1 MSEDDP
7 ENPYTL
13 TGRQVVV
20 LFAVILVIAVA
31 VVWWIVFRLRY

>member
-1 MSEDDP
+1 MREDDP

-20 LFAVILVIAVA
+20 LFAVILVIAALLFTA
-31 VVWWIVFRLRY
+31 VMFS